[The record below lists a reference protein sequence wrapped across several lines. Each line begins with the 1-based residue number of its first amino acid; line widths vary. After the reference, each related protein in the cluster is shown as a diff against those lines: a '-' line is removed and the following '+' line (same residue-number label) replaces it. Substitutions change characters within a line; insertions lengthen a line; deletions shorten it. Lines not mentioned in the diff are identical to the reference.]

1 MVRFVLW
8 LVLILMP
15 APLLTGCAVNPVTG
29 QRQFVLFTESQEIEL
44 GREADR
50 DIVAQLGIYD
60 DPELAAW
67 LDDMGQ
73 RMAAGSE
80 RPHLPWTFR
89 ILDDP
94 TINAF
99 ALPGGYIYMTRGILT
114 HLNSDAEVAGIVGH
128 EIGHVTAR
136 HGVVRVSRAQI
147 AQLGLGLGMILAP
160 DLQPFGEVAGAGL
173 QLLFLR
179 NSRDAEREADD
190 LGLRYMTELDYDPRA
205 VARVFEMLGRASG
218 AEDGDR
224 IPGFLSTHPDPGERR
239 GTILERTTG
248 DDPELTGSRD
258 DRDGYLQ
265 RLQGMTFG
273 EDPRQG
279 YFRQSVFYH
288 PELAFRLDFP
298 SGWRTANTRSEVQGV
313 SPEQDAVLLLGFV
326 DEASPRAARDQFMR
340 GEGMTEVSRSDA
352 AIDGLD
358 AATADF
364 RISQDGQD
372 FRGRVLF
379 IRHGDATYRVLGY
392 ARQAA
397 WGARGE
403 AINRAVVS
411 FRRVTDPAILGVQPR
426 RIELVR
432 TDTEMTFEGFVQ
444 RYPSTVPADVVGVV
458 NGLRPGQVIPAGTL
472 LKRVV
477 GEGTPR

>member
-1 MVRFVLW
+1 MTRLLLW
-8 LVLILMP
+8 LVLILVP
-15 APLLTGCAVNPVTG
+15 APLVQGCAVNPVTG
-29 QRQFVLFTESQEIEL
+29 QRQFVLFSESQEIEM
-44 GREADR
+44 GRQADR
-50 DIVAQLGIYD
+50 DIVASLGIYD
-60 DPELAAW
+60 DPGLTQWMDE
-67 LDDMGQ
+67 MGQ
-73 RMAAGSE
+73 RMAAASE
-80 RPHLPWTFR
+80 RPDLPWTFR

-99 ALPGGYIYMTRGILT
+99 ALPGGFIYMTRGILT

-136 HGVVRVSRAQI
+136 HGVVRVSQAQL
-147 AQLGLGLGMILAP
+147 AQLGLGIGMVLAP

-179 NSRDAEREADD
+179 NSREAEREADD
-190 LGLRYMTELDYDPRA
+190 LGLRYMTEQDYDPRA

-218 AEDGDR
+218 AEDGER

-239 GTILERTTG
+239 GRILERTTG
-248 DDPELTGSRD
+248 DDPELAGSRD
-258 DRDGYLQ
+258 DREGYLQ
-265 RLQGMTFG
+265 RLEGMTFG

-279 YFRQSVFYH
+279 YFRQNIFYH

-326 DEASPRAARDQFMR
+326 EEASPRAARDQFMR
-340 GEGMTEVSRSDA
+340 GQGMAEVGRSDA
-352 AIDGLD
+352 SIDGLD
-358 AATADF
+358 AAAADF

-392 ARQAA
+392 SRQAA

-403 AINRAVVS
+403 SIQRAVVS
-411 FRRVTDPAILGVQPR
+411 FRRVADPAILNVQPR

-444 RYPSTVPADVVGVV
+444 RHPSTIPADDVGVM

-477 GEGTPR
+477 GEGVPQ